1 MHFLNK
7 TLSLLPPLSRALS
20 LALSLSK
27 GRARECSC
35 SLFSHSLSLVSH
47 NKRNP
52 FSQNQKAIRSWNR
65 RMKVEGKPDAGVRAP
80 RCKADNVFGSDAT
93 ACCAYR
99 PTFIRCL
106 SISPPPPPPPT
117 ELLPLLPILLLQ
129 LFHLDSTS
137 RHSLSATAFASFETF
152 SKMTWYGSF
161 QK

>member
-1 MHFLNK
+1 
-7 TLSLLPPLSRALS
+7 
-20 LALSLSK
+20 
-27 GRARECSC
+27 
-35 SLFSHSLSLVSH
+35 
-47 NKRNP
+47 
-52 FSQNQKAIRSWNR
+52 
-65 RMKVEGKPDAGVRAP
+65 VEGKPDAGVRAP